1 MLFRSAEALHGAVLR
16 PARRA
21 LSDPEAV
28 ELFFRARQKTR
39 ECWHLT
45 DGGEALALYAAALE
59 RAPGDPVILAACAA
73 AQARWASGPEARELA
88 RSLAERAI
96 AAAPENPEAW
106 SALATVHE
114 HDGDNPGRARALRG
128 ALSCG
133 PRSALAHHGLGRWL
147 AEVGPLPSA
156 IAELEL
162 AVEAAPE
169 FTDGLGYLAMTY
181 NLAGDRRATEAIQ
194 RGIGLRDGHAMLIGA
209 CARHALWLRLPTMPF
224 TVPDASN
231 GPFRFARMVR
241 ELLAGATTHADAIVQ
256 VGEIER
262 TLPARFR
269 AFSQQLTSEVAGHG
283 GMTTASLQ
291 AIERSEIGRA
301 HV

>member
-1 MLFRSAEALHGAVLR
+1 M
-16 PARRA
+16 
-21 LSDPEAV
+21 
-28 ELFFRARQKTR
+28 
-39 ECWHLT
+39 
-45 DGGEALALYAAALE
+45 
-59 RAPGDPVILAACAA
+59 
-73 AQARWASGPEARELA
+73 A

-209 CARHALWLRLPTMPF
+209 WKPASKPARSPRSAGAGMGILPPSSLELAV
-224 TVPDASN
+224 TVPSTTK
-231 GPFRFARMVR
+231 RR
-241 ELLAGATTHADAIVQ
+241 EGCR
-256 VGEIER
+256 E
-262 TLPARFR
+262 RFR
-269 AFSQQLTSEVAGHG
+269 SS
-283 GMTTASLQ
+283 S
-291 AIERSEIGRA
+291 SS
-301 HV
+301 